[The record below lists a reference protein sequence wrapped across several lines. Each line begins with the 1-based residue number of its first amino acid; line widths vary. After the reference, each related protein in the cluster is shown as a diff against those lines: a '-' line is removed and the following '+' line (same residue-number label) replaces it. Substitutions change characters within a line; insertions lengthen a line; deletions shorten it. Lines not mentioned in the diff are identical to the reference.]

1 MRCVVIFAVAIL
13 AGTGVAATKELHQNA
28 MNADGL
34 RKAVVGKALHFA
46 TPAGNLSIMF
56 QTDGAMSASAGQ
68 LAAYTGFARD
78 QGHWWIAAD
87 ELCQRWNN
95 WFGGKSYCFRL
106 RQVGQTVHWTRNDGL
121 SGTATLIR

>member
-1 MRCVVIFAVAIL
+1 MRYVVIFVVAIL
-13 AGTGVAATKELHQNA
+13 AGTGVAAAKELHQDA

-68 LAAYTGFARD
+68 LAAYTGSARD
-78 QGHWWIAAD
+78 QGHLD
-87 ELCQRWNN
+87 CCRRTVPTLEQLVR
-95 WFGGKSYCFRL
+95 
-106 RQVGQTVHWTRNDGL
+106 RQVLLFPATAGRTN
-121 SGTATLIR
+121 GTLDPQ